1 MFEAIKPQPQ
11 NSSLLKVSFSLTI
24 VMDLAVS
31 ESLES
36 GSETTQALI
45 LRTLQHFSI
54 QAIVSPL

>member
-1 MFEAIKPQPQ
+1 MFEAIKLQPQ

-54 QAIVSPL
+54 

>member
-1 MFEAIKPQPQ
+1 M
-11 NSSLLKVSFSLTI
+11 LRVLKLSFSLTI

-36 GSETTQALI
+36 GSGTTQALI

-54 QAIVSPL
+54 QAIVSPI

>member
-1 MFEAIKPQPQ
+1 MFEAIKTQTQ
-11 NSSLLKVSFSLTI
+11 NSYLLKFLKVSFSLTI

-31 ESLES
+31 ES